1 MDNRVKKFSDELI
14 QKAGNN
20 LVSLIAYG
28 SLATG
33 EHYKKSDYNMLIV
46 LNEIGLKE
54 LTAIS
59 VVIKKWVKQGNPV
72 PMIFTEEAIKMSMDV
87 FPLEFID
94 IKDNHIIF
102 YGRDIFKKL
111 KINTKNL
118 RMEVERELKGGFLR
132 LIRAYLM
139 TEGKTKDL
147 KEVMLN
153 SISGIIAL
161 FKGVLRVYKIKPP
174 LKKPD
179 IINAMPESIKLNK
192 TVFFDILKLKED
204 IQIFNNNE
212 ILSIFS
218 EYIENIKKVIKKV
231 DKKGG

>member
-1 MDNRVKKFSDELI
+1 MDNRIKKFCDDLL

-20 LVSLIAYG
+20 LVSFVVYG

-33 EHYKKSDYNMLIV
+33 ERYKKSDYNTLII

-54 LTAIS
+54 LNMIAN
-59 VVIKKWVKQGNPV
+59 VIKKWINSGNPV
-72 PMIFTEEAIKMSMDV
+72 PMIFTLETIKMSMDV
-87 FPLEFID
+87 FPLEFLD
-94 IKDNHIIF
+94 IKENHIIV
-102 YGRDIFKKL
+102 YGKDVIKNL

-118 RMEVERELKGGFLR
+118 RLEVERELKSVFLK

-147 KEVMLN
+147 KTLMLN

-161 FKGVLRVYKIKPP
+161 LKGVLRIYKIKPP
-174 LKKPD
+174 VKKID
-179 IINAMPESIKLNK
+179 IINAMPQSMKLNK

-204 IQIFNNNE
+204 IQIFKDNE
-212 ILSIFS
+212 ISSIFS
-218 EYIENIKKVIKKV
+218 EYLENIEKVIKYI
-231 DKKGG
+231 DRKGA